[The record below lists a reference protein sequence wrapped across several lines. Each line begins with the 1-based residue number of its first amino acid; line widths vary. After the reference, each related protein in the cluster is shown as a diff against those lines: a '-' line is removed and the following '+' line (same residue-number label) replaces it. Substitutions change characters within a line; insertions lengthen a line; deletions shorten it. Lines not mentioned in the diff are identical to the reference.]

1 MAASS
6 RLTSAR
12 VQSFVYI
19 PLFFS
24 RRMADTSS
32 IDDAYWIALRIRL
45 LCGVP
50 SASNGVW
57 RVVVSPITIPASFM

>member
-1 MAASS
+1 MADSS
-6 RLTSAR
+6 RFTSAS

-24 RRMADTSS
+24 RRMAATSS
-32 IDDAYWIALRIRL
+32 TDEPYWIALRMRL

-57 RVVVSPITIPASFM
+57 RTVVSPITMPASFM

>member
-6 RLTSAR
+6 RFMSAS

-19 PLFFS
+19 PLLRS
-24 RRMADTSS
+24 RRMAATSS
-32 IDDAYWIALRIRL
+32 TEEAYWIAFRMRL

-50 SASNGVW
+50 SGSNGV
-57 RVVVSPITIPASFM
+57 